1 MRIRCNKN
9 NDIIVFVDFP
19 FAQEDNRILLF
30 FATMAKLF
38 ADKSIYVYVASSIG
52 RGKSH
57 RAEEEG
63 RHPVESLGRIY
74 TAYGRRKT
82 VLTNSAPAEMS
93 SYACDCGACV
103 RAERRARV
111 VDHPPNEPPTPRGPC
126 GQKEAKVEARRR
138 FG

>member
-1 MRIRCNKN
+1 MRITLEKN
-9 NDIIVFVDFP
+9 NGIIVFIDLPKKMLEFSYFSRGWQNYLWIKV
-19 FAQEDNRILLF
+19 
-30 FATMAKLF
+30 
-38 ADKSIYVYVASSIG
+38 YVYVVSWIG
-52 RGKSH
+52 RRKSH
-57 RAEEEG
+57 RAEERG
-63 RHPVESLGRIY
+63 RHPVESPGRIY

-93 SYACDCGACV
+93 SYACDCGACM
-103 RAERRARV
+103 RTERRARV

>member
-1 MRIRCNKN
+1 MRMRCNKN
-9 NDIIVFVDFP
+9 NDIIVFVDFHLP
-19 FAQEDNRILLF
+19 KKIIEFSYFSRRRQNYLRI
-30 FATMAKLF
+30 KV
-38 ADKSIYVYVASSIG
+38 YVYVASSIG